1 MKIQVVMMPADPARK
16 AYVTNIEDSLKN
28 MQRIVGGLIE
38 PVRITEDAAVIVN
51 EEGRINGMPVNMN
64 CPLHYI
70 FGDAFLVGVKGE
82 EFCSVSDD
90 IKRFWLD
97 QCRRVRE

>member
-28 MQRIVGGLIE
+28 MQRIVGGMIE
-38 PVRITEDAAVIVN
+38 AVTIATDAVIIVN
-51 EEGRINGMPVNMN
+51 EEGRINGMPLNAN
-64 CPLHYI
+64 CPFCIY
-70 FGDAFLVGVKGE
+70 GDAFLVGVKGE

>member
-1 MKIQVVMMPADPARK
+1 MKIKVVMMPADPARK

-38 PVRITEDAAVIVN
+38 PVRIAEDAAVIVN
-51 EEGRINGMPVNMN
+51 EEGRINGMPLNAN
-64 CPLHYI
+64 CPFCV

-90 IKRFWLD
+90 IKRFLLD
-97 QCRRVRE
+97 QCRRVRK